1 MIFDQ
6 NHEQVSLFMVLFEN
20 GDNVPLVSTQWNFG
34 SNGFLATLSHFS
46 LWLIGGPIFYVPPN
60 ARTTKAE

>member
-20 GDNVPLVSTQWNFG
+20 EDNDPVLSTQWNFG
-34 SNGFLATLSHFS
+34 SNGFFQSFFTRAHRKSH
-46 LWLIGGPIFYVPPN
+46 LLCP
-60 ARTTKAE
+60 T